1 MAGGDVVPNP
11 VVCKESDGLPEK
23 YPRVFPACSVN
34 MLSKKVAGS
43 KSSVEEDVSNLTM
56 VDLSY
61 VYGRS

>member
-43 KSSVEEDVSNLTM
+43 KSSVEEDVSNPILI
-56 VDLSY
+56 DLSETF
-61 VYGRS
+61 V